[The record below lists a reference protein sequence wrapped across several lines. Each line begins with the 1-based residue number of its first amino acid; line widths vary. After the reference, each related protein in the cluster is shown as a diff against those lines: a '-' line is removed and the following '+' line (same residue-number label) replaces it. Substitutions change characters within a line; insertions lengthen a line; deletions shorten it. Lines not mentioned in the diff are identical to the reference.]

1 MKIRAGRI
9 VIAALATEVVAIL
22 ALFAIVALF
31 GPNETTAAQQFAER
45 IGFWFGPASGFV
57 LCIGAAFWVTKGL
70 TSGHVY
76 QGVLLGIAAAAIDII
91 LLVASGASF
100 QPVFAIS
107 NAGRVG
113 AGAIGGWLASRGRPG
128 AT

>member
-9 VIAALATEVVAIL
+9 VIAAFATEVIAIL
-22 ALFAIVALF
+22 ALIAFVALF

-45 IGFWFGPASGFV
+45 VGFWFGPASGFV
-57 LCIGAAFWVTKGL
+57 LCIAAAFWVTRSL

-76 QGVLLGIAAAAIDII
+76 QGVLVGVAAAAIDII
-91 LLVASGASF
+91 LLVVSAASF

-107 NAGRVG
+107 NAGRVV